1 MAAWISR
8 TFFLAKTCMW
18 LDTYIVQVYRG
29 KKNNKQKKNKKQ
41 IKFKMSIFFLKE
53 KKKNFSEGRKLFA
66 SSVSSAVKVTTF
78 PARYQ
83 ALSTEA

>member
-29 KKNNKQKKNKKQ
+29 KKKQQTKEKQKANQ
-41 IKFKMSIFFLKE
+41 ILNVYFFLK
-53 KKKNFSEGRKLFA
+53 KKKKKE
-66 SSVSSAVKVTTF
+66 TF
-78 PARYQ
+78 LRGGSYLHLQ
-83 ALSTEA
+83 